1 MADMSGSDAYN
12 IAKSAKNLDIKGD
25 TKDAT
30 KASLKGDVNSLAE
43 NETVGKGVEIAAN
56 KTNNPYVHAADA
68 AIKMKKNLKKQ
79 GVDVNLNK
87 PVRSAATLANPKNR
101 KAIANAAAD
110 TAKQKAA
117 SFTGKKLAGADGEA
131 GKSLA
136 ESKPGDTSKSDP
148 DKAHSGKNS
157 ESDPEKA
164 HKKKDGDSDPE
175 KAHDKK
181 KGKDKD
187 EEKSKDKGKK
197 KDKEKDKDGKDKEED
212 SSKKVKNGAKQMAMQ
227 AGAKVAQEVAM
238 KALMLMMLK
247 KFLSFITAAAQAVVH
262 GIAAIAHAI
271 WAGIVSAAKAVGA
284 ALAFVGQAILAG
296 TLLGATFLVAPVV
309 VVGVV
314 VMGVSSVASNSDTQN
329 KMRQVDDDTVNCGE
343 ARSSYTT
350 DGEGVTSNNE
360 EMMKNAKLSYSVFK
374 AFGMDDDHIAGL
386 FGNIEAESSF
396 NPTVLESWY
405 TDVCGLSDEAYIF
418 GPKKLE
424 IWYGSSSTHS
434 RATMNYSGIE
444 EYWGKMKASYG
455 SKQIN
460 DDAYY
465 IHDPSGK
472 AYHAPGIGMH
482 GFTGGSVDDLMDFCD
497 KNENKGRNWWDL
509 DLQLEY
515 FIRGPEN
522 GGYGRSLAKY
532 RDMSISDAEQGAS
545 YVFSSW
551 EYGYEWG
558 QVYSNWA
565 DAGRAEKANKWRT
578 TIVDWKAGTD
588 YDEAYGKDIV
598 EKAKVTL
605 SGGSASGA
613 AKALTSCP
621 KQCLGGS
628 NENIAAA
635 AASFAYDTTDEASG
649 NDGTDLY
656 QAVNKAVIGGDLY
669 QSCDRV
675 ACSAVRW
682 AGADDEFP
690 PGHVGTIYD
699 HVTTSDKWEEVKDW
713 NGSDNYDVLQ
723 PGDVLI
729 EKNQKHVQIYCSHEV
744 ILQYHDESKVS
755 ANANTVDGS
764 HLERSAGCTVNDNRG
779 TFAFRNVQPESDS
792 KYKDAVADKSFSSSG
807 ISRVNCGGSGD
818 VVDHGLPCDPQYV
831 EADTDRDFGEG
842 RSYESHGG
850 EDISLPLGSKLYA
863 IADADVKAISTACTH
878 NYAKSGSYF
887 WDTCNNG
894 TDLGGYGNY
903 VVLTLSN
910 GEEIM
915 YGHMQQVD
923 VKVGDKV
930 KKGQTIGL
938 SGSTGWSTGPH
949 LHFERRS
956 ADGEKLD
963 PWVYLK
969 TTEKA

>member
-1 MADMSGSDAYN
+1 MADMSGADAYN
-12 IAKSAKNLDIKGD
+12 IARSAKDLDIKGD

-87 PVRSAATLANPKNR
+87 PVKSAATLANPKNR

-136 ESKPGDTSKSDP
+136 DSKPGDTSKSDP
-148 DKAHSGKNS
+148 EKAQGGKNGNADPDKAHGNKKG
-157 ESDPEKA
+157 EADPDKA
-164 HKKKDGDSDPE
+164 HKKKDGESDPD
-175 KAHDKK
+175 KAH
-181 KGKDKD
+181 
-187 EEKSKDKGKK
+187 GKK
-197 KDKEKDKDGKDKEED
+197 KDKDKEKEKESKDNNKNKDED
-212 SSKKVKNGAKQMAMQ
+212 ESSKKVKNGAKRMAMQ

-238 KALMLMMLK
+238 KAMLLMALK
-247 KFLSFITAAAQAVVH
+247 KFLSFITAAAQAVVNA
-262 GIAAIAHAI
+262 IAAIAHAI
-271 WAGIVSAAKAVGA
+271 WAGIVSAVKAVGT

-296 TLLGATFLVAPVV
+296 TLLGATFLVAPIL

-314 VMGVSSVASNSDTQN
+314 VMGVSSASSNSDTQN

-350 DGEGVTSNNE
+350 DATVADVDAQME
-360 EMMKNAKLSYSVFK
+360 ENAKKVYSVMSTAYPK
-374 AFGMDDDHIAGL
+374 MTKDHIAGML
-386 FGNIEAESSF
+386 GNMQTESLRVDPTTIEGCYAEEHAFKMDDYKKSK
-396 NPTVLESWY
+396 TESAAA
-405 TDVCGLSDEAYIF
+405 L
-418 GPKKLE
+418 
-424 IWYGSSSTHS
+424 
-434 RATMNYSGIE
+434 E
-444 EYWGKMKASYG
+444 EYTNSIYG
-455 SKQIN
+455 GSN
-460 DDAYY
+460 
-465 IHDPSGK
+465 PSGVNLDYYWIYK
-472 AYHAPGIGMH
+472 DGEKWQKWPGVGLC
-482 GFTGGSVDDLMDFCD
+482 GFTGA
-497 KNENKGRNWWDL
+497 KYEKKGGGLGGLLYLADQRSDQNWWDL

-515 FIRGPEN
+515 MLRG
-522 GGYGRSLAKY
+522 GGDYGYGTSLTGFA
-532 RDMSISDAEQGAS
+532 DLSVSDARQAARYFCAS
-545 YVFSSW
+545 YEAGTAPWGTEASEGTSYFGGRGT
-551 EYGYEWG
+551 YADEWRTRMTDW
-558 QVYSNWA
+558 SA
-565 DAGRAEKANKWRT
+565 DASYANSIIDKAQV
-578 TIVDWKAGTD
+578 TIQ
-588 YDEAYGKDIV
+588 E
-598 EKAKVTL
+598 
-605 SGGSASGA
+605 GSASGA

-635 AASFAYDTTDEASG
+635 AASFAYDTTEEASG

-699 HVTTSDKWEEVKDW
+699 HVTASDKWEQVKDW

-729 EKNQKHVQIYCSHEV
+729 EKNQMHVQIYCSHEV

-755 ANANTVDGS
+755 ASANTVDGS
-764 HLERSAGCTVNDNRG
+764 HLERSAGCTVNDSRG

-807 ISRVNCGGSGD
+807 TSRINCGSSD

-831 EADTDRDFGEG
+831 EADTDHDFGES

-850 EDISLPLGSKLYA
+850 EDISLPIGSKLYA
-863 IADADVKAISTACTH
+863 IADAEVKAVSTACTH
-878 NYAKSGSYF
+878 NYAKTGSYF

-910 GEEIM
+910 GEDIM

-969 TTEKA
+969 TTESA